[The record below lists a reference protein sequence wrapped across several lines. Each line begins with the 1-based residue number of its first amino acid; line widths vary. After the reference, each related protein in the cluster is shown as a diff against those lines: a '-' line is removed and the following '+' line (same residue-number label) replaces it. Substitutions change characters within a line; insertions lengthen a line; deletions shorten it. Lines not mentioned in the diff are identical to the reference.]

1 MHVYIS
7 FRFSMKDTLFLKKKK
22 KEKNLY
28 MHINAIYKNNKKQ
41 IRFE

>member
-7 FRFSMKDTLFLKKKK
+7 FRFSMKDTLFFKK